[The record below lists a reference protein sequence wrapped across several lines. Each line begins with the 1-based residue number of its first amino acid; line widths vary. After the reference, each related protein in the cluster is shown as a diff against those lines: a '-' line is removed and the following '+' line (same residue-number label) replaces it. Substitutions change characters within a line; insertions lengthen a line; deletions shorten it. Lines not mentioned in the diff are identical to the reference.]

1 MYCIGN
7 GITNYLSYSC
17 AQASVHGLS
26 KRQRSRLLAHD
37 LKLRR
42 LAEEE
47 RRREEEERLRERE
60 MQAVP
65 TLEDMENMQYLRTQ

>member
-1 MYCIGN
+1 M
-7 GITNYLSYSC
+7 
-17 AQASVHGLS
+17 
-26 KRQRSRLLAHD
+26 LAHD

-47 RRREEEERLRERE
+47 RRRQEEERLRERE